1 MTELAPAPIQRQPIA
16 ASPSPLSGG
25 SPSASSPKPILVA
38 KSSPASES
46 GSGNGGSQHGSAT
59 ASAGVVKL
67 QVKKK
72 YVLPP
77 RPKPGRKP
85 SADTPLNKR
94 KAQNREAQRAF
105 RERRAVAI
113 QDLEQKL
120 NHEARRHASDYKN
133 MTEMI
138 QQLMQENEMLRNRM
152 AQQPAPASFP
162 PPMSPA
168 TSAMSPAQSPYDSS
182 FSPSQFTYMMAS
194 SPAATTVSTSA
205 SAPVSST
212 IGRSPLDMLDKVL
225 DEKLPDPQSPAKRS
239 PESKVSPPR
248 RPSIV
253 AAVTA
258 SSKTGKPCGGPPP
271 CEGLNLTNTDWAAPA
286 VPLQRR
292 LSSLETDF
300 TQRFKSKQPRTL
312 PRSPSYI
319 FSPSPMSPDFARPPD
334 ERERCGFC
342 TDNTPCVC
350 AEAAARESANM
361 SDIETLG
368 DPLPSVTALPI
379 GTASMHQTYSEPAPA
394 QIGVR
399 ECTGNPGT
407 CTQCQS
413 DPMST
418 LFCATLAAK
427 GAAAPANGTF
437 IPAQA
442 AYQTLSRHERFSQA
456 DFSQL
461 VSSLQTRGTQVEVNS
476 VAKVLRML
484 DGRLYSG

>member
-1 MTELAPAPIQRQPIA
+1 MSEIAPATMPRPVA
-16 ASPSPLSGG
+16 TASPSPTAS
-25 SPSASSPKPILVA
+25 SPSVISPKPILVA
-38 KSSPASES
+38 KTPPDA
-46 GSGNGGSQHGSAT
+46 GSATPTPGPAT

-85 SADTPLNKR
+85 SAETPLNKR

-113 QDLEQKL
+113 QDLEKKL
-120 NHEARRHASDYKN
+120 NEESRRHASDYKN
-133 MTEMI
+133 MTSMI
-138 QQLMQENEMLRNRM
+138 QQLIQENELLKNRM
-152 AQQPAPASFP
+152 AQQPPPASFP

-168 TSAMSPAQSPYDSS
+168 TSAMSPGQSPYDAG
-182 FSPSQFTYMMAS
+182 FSPSQFTYMMVAS
-194 SPAATTVSTSA
+194 PVATTTATAAAQNV
-205 SAPVSST
+205 
-212 IGRSPLDMLDKVL
+212 GRSPLDMLDKVL
-225 DEKLPDPQSPAKRS
+225 DEKLPDPSTPKRS
-239 PESKVSPPR
+239 PEQLISSSR

-253 AAVTA
+253 ANV
-258 SSKTGKPCGGPPP
+258 SKGSHTKPCGGPPP
-271 CEGLNLTNTDWAAPA
+271 CDGLALTNTNWAAPA
-286 VPLQRR
+286 VPLHRR

-300 TQRFKSKQPRTL
+300 TQRFKKTQPRVL
-312 PRSPSYI
+312 PQSPSYV
-319 FSPSPMSPDFARPPD
+319 FSPEAPSPGFERP
-334 ERERCGFC
+334 EEKERCGFC

-350 AEAAARESANM
+350 AEAAARERANM

-368 DPLPSVTALPI
+368 DNLPLVTDLSIQTPSFDEQAQ
-379 GTASMHQTYSEPAPA
+379 MQPAPA
-394 QIGVR
+394 QIGVK
-399 ECTGNPGT
+399 ECSGNPGT
-407 CTQCQS
+407 CTQCQQ

-442 AYQTLSRHERFSQA
+442 AYQTLSRHERFNSA

>member
-1 MTELAPAPIQRQPIA
+1 MSEIAPATMPRPLA
-16 ASPSPLSGG
+16 TVSPSPIAS
-25 SPSASSPKPILVA
+25 SPSAISPKPILVA
-38 KSSPASES
+38 KSSPEA
-46 GSGNGGSQHGSAT
+46 GSGPPTPGSAT
-59 ASAGVVKL
+59 ASAGVMKL

-85 SADTPLNKR
+85 SAETPLNKR

-113 QDLEQKL
+113 NDLEKKL
-120 NHEARRHASDYKN
+120 NEESRRHANDYKN
-133 MTEMI
+133 MTSMI
-138 QQLMQENEMLRNRM
+138 QQLMHENELLRNRM
-152 AQQPAPASFP
+152 AHAPPATFP

-168 TSAMSPAQSPYDSS
+168 ASAMSPGQSPYEAA
-182 FSPSQFTYMMAS
+182 FSPSQFTYVIAA
-194 SPAATTVSTSA
+194 SPAANTQNV
-205 SAPVSST
+205 
-212 IGRSPLDMLDKVL
+212 GRSPLDMLDKVL
-225 DEKLPDPQSPAKRS
+225 DEKLPDPASPKRS
-239 PESKVSPPR
+239 PEQMVTSSR
-248 RPSIV
+248 RSSIV
-253 AAVTA
+253 AKV
-258 SSKTGKPCGGPPP
+258 SKGSPKKPCGGPPP
-271 CEGLNLTNTDWAAPA
+271 CGGLALTNTNWAAPA
-286 VPLQRR
+286 VPLHRR

-300 TQRFKSKQPRTL
+300 TQRFKKTQPRAL
-312 PRSPSYI
+312 PESPSYV
-319 FSPSPMSPDFARPPD
+319 FSPSPASPGFERP
-334 ERERCGFC
+334 EEKERCGFC

-350 AEAAARESANM
+350 AEAAARERANM

-368 DPLPSVTALPI
+368 DTLPSVNDLSIHTPVFNES
-379 GTASMHQTYSEPAPA
+379 GMQPSPA
-394 QIGVR
+394 QIGAK
-399 ECTGNPGT
+399 ECTGKPGT
-407 CTQCQS
+407 CTQCQQ

-442 AYQTLSRHERFSQA
+442 AYQTLSRHERFNSA